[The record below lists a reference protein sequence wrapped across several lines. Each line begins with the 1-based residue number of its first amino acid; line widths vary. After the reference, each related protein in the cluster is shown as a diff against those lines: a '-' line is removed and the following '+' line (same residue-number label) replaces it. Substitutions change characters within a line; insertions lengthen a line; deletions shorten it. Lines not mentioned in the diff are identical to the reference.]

1 VETLLHAAQNFT
13 DALYSV
19 FVFKFFF
26 ENCRYHLAYVY
37 ISSIGLTRGEG
48 YGNKYTTHLQHRE
61 KKSMRSYS
69 GRMK

>member
-1 VETLLHAAQNFT
+1 VETLLYAAQNFT

-19 FVFKFFF
+19 FVFKKFVF
-26 ENCRYHLAYVY
+26 ENCTIGRAYVY
-37 ISSIGLTRGEG
+37 ISSIGLTWGEG

-69 GRMK
+69 G